1 MFTKKPPGFKIDFR
15 STDKFYRFTNIYD
28 LKFFNNETTLWNDS
42 LNFFEICREEPFAY
56 KILSNE
62 GNIKA
67 SILLILLKCIVV
79 GYCKE
84 NESFICRLF
93 SNYEPLNMLFHIFRY
108 INYSVFH
115 ETFAQKFIKKLSFSR
130 SNFENSFR
138 DVVYYRKLGFV
149 TLWY

>member
-15 STDKFYRFTNIYD
+15 STDKFYHFTNIYD

-79 GYCKE
+79 GYSDE
-84 NESFICRLF
+84 NESFTGRLF
-93 SNYEPLNMLFHIFRY
+93 SIYGPLNTLLYFFDISFIVFFTRLLSKRLWRDYPFSDQISKIHFRM
-108 INYSVFH
+108 
-115 ETFAQKFIKKLSFSR
+115 
-130 SNFENSFR
+130 
-138 DVVYYRKLGFV
+138 
-149 TLWY
+149 